1 MLGFTL
7 QAHIKSPNTLA
18 LHRNKFI
25 SSRQLRAPSRVAFPH
40 ARPLLLHLFM
50 NPSAL
55 NSRAPKNHTR
65 SQRNFWASF
74 SMKLKEISLMKK
86 DCTIRDRQ
94 IDRQEWLAL
103 PFASHPIRLCCQ
115 CSFQSATKVQ
125 PKCKTKWNQP
135 RMMTLPFRQNSKGK
149 GTEA

>member
-86 DCTIRDRQ
+86 DCTIRHRQ

-125 PKCKTKWNQP
+125 DKVEPAANDDATFPSEFK
-135 RMMTLPFRQNSKGK
+135 RQRD
-149 GTEA
+149 